1 MKKMLV
7 KLTQCKDFFFVL
19 FFLLFLIL
27 TYSQTCVQGPP
38 QIKWPLLTGGRCSKV
53 NYELKLYLRHGGRC
67 GQVVTIWRWSFL
79 RFTYLLPIEYNL
91 LVLFLGR
98 P

>member
-1 MKKMLV
+1 MLV
-7 KLTQCKDFFFVL
+7 KLTQCKNFFFIS

-53 NYELKLYLRHGGRC
+53 NHVIKAIFGTWWSLWTGGHYSEVVVSQVYLFIAH
-67 GQVVTIWRWSFL
+67 
-79 RFTYLLPIEYNL
+79 
-91 LVLFLGR
+91 
-98 P
+98 